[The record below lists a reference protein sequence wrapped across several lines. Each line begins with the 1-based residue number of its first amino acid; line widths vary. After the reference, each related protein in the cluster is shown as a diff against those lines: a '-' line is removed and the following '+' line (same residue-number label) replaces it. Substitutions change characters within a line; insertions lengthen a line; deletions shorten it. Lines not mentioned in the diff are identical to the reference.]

1 MLIYIFFAFR
11 LPRRQWPWNA
21 RSCPFPLPI
30 QTRGPPYSHPCPSLE
45 MPSIMRG
52 VLHMPPKNWS

>member
-1 MLIYIFFAFR
+1 MLIYIYFFAFR

-21 RSCPFPLPI
+21 RSCPFPI
-30 QTRGPPYSHPCPSLE
+30 QTRDPPYSHPCPSLE